1 MLRSLAAKV
10 CLTGASDVTAMPATA
25 RAPAT
30 ISVFLIV
37 SSLPA
42 VPIQNGS
49 GGPYVPFG
57 PPRLAA
63 KASGSSSKRVQRPTI
78 LRFPADGNRGSPLEL
93 DTAFVVRQ
101 LDDQIV
107 VPANV

>member
-10 CLTGASDVTAMPATA
+10 GLTGASDVTAMPATA

-30 ISVFLIV
+30 TRDFLIV

-42 VPIQNGS
+42 VPLQNGS
-49 GGPYVPFG
+49 GGGHAPSG

-63 KASGSSSKRVQRPTI
+63 KARGLSSKPIQRPTI
-78 LRFPADGNRGSPLEL
+78 LRFPTDRDRRAGLQL
-93 DTAFVVRQ
+93 TAALVVRQ
-101 LDDQIV
+101 LDHEI
-107 VPANV
+107 